1 MENLRLQEDL
11 LKEFKEEKRI
21 INEHLA
27 LLDPL
32 AVSLRKPIAAR
43 LWSNVVLLIFEALA
57 WLSIVGVIAFCIIRD
72 KIYPF
77 YILARMRTKGAVLGF
92 SNADM
97 NNLYWSVI
105 VFAAIIAVLF
115 FIIARNLGKLRKKNA
130 ILQMAGKNIK
140 TVVGEQLKRKAAIE
154 TLDQRYF
161 TSFAVPLESSL
172 KIPDTEIPNPAL

>member
-11 LKEFKEEKRI
+11 LKEFKEEKRL

-32 AVSLRKPIAAR
+32 AVSLRKPVVAR
-43 LWSNVVLLIFEALA
+43 LWSNVVLLVFEALA
-57 WLSIVGVIAFCIIRD
+57 WLGIVAVVAFCIIRD

-77 YILARMRTKGAVLGF
+77 YILARMRSKSAALGF
-92 SNADM
+92 SNTDM
-97 NNLYWSVI
+97 SNLYWSVI
-105 VFAAIIAVLF
+105 LFAAIIALLF
-115 FIIARNLGKLRKKNA
+115 FIIARNLAQLRKKNA
-130 ILQMAGKNIK
+130 ILQMAAKSIK

-161 TSFAVPLESSL
+161 TSFVAPFESSL